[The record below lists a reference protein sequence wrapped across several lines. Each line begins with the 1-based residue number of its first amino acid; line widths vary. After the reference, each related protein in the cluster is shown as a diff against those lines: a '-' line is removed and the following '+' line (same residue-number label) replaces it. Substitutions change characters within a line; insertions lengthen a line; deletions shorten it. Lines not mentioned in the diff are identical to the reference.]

1 VIDLLLSKDQSVP
14 MANSPESIE
23 LYCRAAQE
31 YNASDLILHV
41 GEPPVVRV
49 AGSVTPMEAPAL
61 SLPDLKSFR
70 DHCGVPE
77 SATDFDAS
85 FVSAQGIRFRVNFHR
100 QLGGEGAV
108 LRRINSNPPE
118 IDQLGV
124 PSDILKSMATR
135 KSGLMIVSGP
145 TGSGKSTTLAAVL
158 EWVNRNLERHIV
170 TIEDPVEFVFQRNR
184 SLFTQRAVGLDTP
197 SFAEGLRRSLRQ
209 APDIILV
216 GEIRDADTATVAL
229 QAAETG
235 HLVLAT
241 LHATDVVEVIERLL
255 AFFPEGERK
264 GHLQVL
270 SGQLLAVLCQKLL
283 PSGDGGVAL
292 ACEYMTNIGL
302 TRQCILNG
310 DLVSLREHL
319 MQADPAESSVFLESY
334 LQLVSSG
341 RISQETALLAVPNPA
356 ELRRRLRGIS
366 STLS

>member
-1 VIDLLLSKDQSVP
+1 MTPDP
-14 MANSPESIE
+14 MVLPPESIE
-23 LYCRAAQE
+23 LYCRAARE

-49 AGSVTPMEAPAL
+49 AGSVTPMEAPPL
-61 SLPDLKSFR
+61 SLPDLKAFR

-77 SATDFDAS
+77 AAMDFDAS
-85 FVSAQGIRFRVNFHR
+85 FVSSQGIRFRVNFHR
-100 QLGGEGAV
+100 QLGGEEAV
-108 LRRINSNPPE
+108 LRRINTQPPE
-118 IDQLGV
+118 IDELGV
-124 PSDILKSMATR
+124 PSEILKAMAAR
-135 KSGLMIVSGP
+135 KSGIVIVSGP
-145 TGSGKSTTLAAVL
+145 TGSGKSTTLAALL

-170 TIEDPVEFVFQRNR
+170 TIEDPVEFVFLRNR

-216 GEIRDADTATVAL
+216 GEILDAETATVAL

-235 HLVLAT
+235 HLVLTT
-241 LHATDVVEVIERLL
+241 LHATDVVEVIERLM

-283 PSGDGGVAL
+283 PAPDGGLAL
-292 ACEYMTNIGL
+292 ACEYMTNLGL

-310 DLVSLREHL
+310 DLASLREHL
-319 MQADPAESSVFLESY
+319 VQADHSESMVFLESF
-334 LQLVSSG
+334 LGLVSSG
-341 RISQETALLAVPNPA
+341 RITEETAMLSVPNPA

-366 STLS
+366 SNLS